1 MITMFSAEVEWI
13 DKFIKEM
20 EAFTKKSSLD
30 KK

>member
-20 EAFTKKSSLD
+20 EAFTKNEGSK
-30 KK
+30 